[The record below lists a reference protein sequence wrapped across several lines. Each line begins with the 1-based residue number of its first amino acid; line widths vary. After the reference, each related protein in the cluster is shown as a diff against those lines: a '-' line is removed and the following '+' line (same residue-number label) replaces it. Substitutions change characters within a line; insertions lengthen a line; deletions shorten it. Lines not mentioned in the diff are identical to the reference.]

1 LGAWNLLKNGADYAI
16 KISDDYAKLAM
27 RELYVPLGDDSQI
40 ISGES
45 GAAGLAGFLTIMIED
60 EFKDVKATLGI
71 DANTNILCIN
81 TEGDTDEAVFN
92 AIINNEL

>member
-1 LGAWNLLKNGADYAI
+1 
-16 KISDDYAKLAM
+16 
-27 RELYVPLGDDSQI
+27 
-40 ISGES
+40 
-45 GAAGLAGFLTIMIED
+45 MIED